1 MNHRL
6 STFFDGFSRVL
17 NVYPFLL
24 FLDLKELGQLID
36 SALSQF
42 RTLRACILCGGQSR
56 RMGSDKAQLLHP
68 RGGVWLTAL
77 VDQLLSLSLPV
88 MVLSGHPAHG
98 RLVAGR
104 LNVSFVEEDRPWQG
118 PLQAFARVLAEGPG
132 QPLFVL
138 PVDMPCL
145 TVAVLQRLLDAW
157 ATDSSCA
164 AVAHDGT
171 RCQPLLGIYP
181 SGKPY
186 QPALLAQLDQG
197 DRRWQHW
204 LNGVPHR
211 LIALPAPALLN
222 ANRPQDLAGL
232 DR

>member
-1 MNHRL
+1 MVSFGLAIAYR
-6 STFFDGFSRVL
+6 
-17 NVYPFLL
+17 FLL
-24 FLDLKELGQLID
+24 FLGLEESSQLID
-36 SALSQF
+36 AVLSQF
-42 RTLRACILCGGQSR
+42 QSLRACILCGGQSR
-56 RMGSDKAQLLHP
+56 RMGSDKAQLVHP
-68 RGGVWLTAL
+68 SGGVWLTAL

-88 MVLSGHPAHG
+88 MVLSGHPAHQQ
-98 RLVAGR
+98 LVAGR
-104 LNVSFVEEDRPWQG
+104 LSVSFVQETWPGQG
-118 PLQAFARVLAEGPG
+118 PLQALARVLAACPG

-145 TVAVLQRLLDAW
+145 NAAVLQRLLNAW
-157 ATDSSCA
+157 ATDVTSA

-186 QPALLAQLDQG
+186 QPALLAQLARG

-211 LIALPAPALLN
+211 CIALPAPALLN
-222 ANRPQDLAGL
+222 ANRPEDVAEL